1 MSLQHCQFRP
11 RSYHGGN
18 PQDPRHAAHHL
29 QRFHCLPLHT
39 LTASRLP
46 QASETLATCLLTFI
60 DRLIASSTTQWRDSS
75 SELSHSQ
82 SGSDPFDSY
91 ESSPVA
97 GPSNPPS
104 PPAPVQSLPNPTPA
118 TPSQWF
124 WVGPQ
129 TSSQA
134 IAEKTCEMVCYLWF
148 SNTLGAHKSSPH
160 HVRPGRRTRTSHS
173 PSDPPSGLSDAS
185 TAALQFAPSTQFV
198 NFMQKLLQTTQV
210 SQSVIVLSLRYV
222 YRLKEENH
230 FTNGQPGSEFR
241 VAVVALMMAN
251 KFVDE

>member
-1 MSLQHCQFRP
+1 MQQ
-11 RSYHGGN
+11 
-18 PQDPRHAAHHL
+18 
-29 QRFHCLPLHT
+29 CLFICRLLT
-39 LTASRLP
+39 NSLTAS
-46 QASETLATCLLTFI
+46 S
-60 DRLIASSTTQWRDSS
+60 TQWRDSS
-75 SELSHSQ
+75 SEVSHSQ

-104 PPAPVQSLPNPTPA
+104 PFAPAQPVHSSPNPTPA
-118 TPSQWF
+118 TASQWF
-124 WVGPQ
+124 WVGPHP
-129 TSSQA
+129 SSQA

-160 HVRPGRRTRTSHS
+160 RVRSARRSRASHS
-173 PSDPPSGLSDAS
+173 PPGPPSGLSDAS
-185 TAALQFAPSTQFV
+185 TAALQFTPSSQFV